1 MPESKMRHSGP
12 DGFVHCQV
20 PCPENKFPR
29 PNQWQRSL
37 KKVLASSYHGIHA
50 ANRGCWPEDAF
61 PLALLLLGADH
72 SGDKRIEGSPLG
84 EEPLFEPVKVGPVDV
99 LSSIGPKCTG
109 LTPESQAR
117 GFVDATCCQR
127 CVAFLC

>member
-50 ANRGCWPEDAF
+50 ANRGCWPKDAF

-72 SGDKRIEGSPLG
+72 SGDRRLEGSPLG

-109 LTPESQAR
+109 LKP
-117 GFVDATCCQR
+117 
-127 CVAFLC
+127 